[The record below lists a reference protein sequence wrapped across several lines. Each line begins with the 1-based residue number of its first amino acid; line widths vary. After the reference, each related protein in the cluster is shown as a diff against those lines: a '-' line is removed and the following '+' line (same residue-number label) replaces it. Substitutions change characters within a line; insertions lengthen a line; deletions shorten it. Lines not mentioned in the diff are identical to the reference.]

1 MQFLASPHVK
11 QVNWS
16 VGCTVSSN
24 MRAHITNKA
33 SAPKVIREAG
43 NLGSNVNFWSALT
56 FKKRFCYSGNGGP
69 RKGGCMMATITCI
82 FLYELNCAANG
93 CFFFMGCLDQPHPK
107 PPCLQMWSNLP
118 DCCCRLQA
126 SSNSYFN
133 IAERIMLL
141 YVSLSSLGPFAMY
154 CVGYLRCQCGEGGRN
169 KACVCA
175 WGRERFAESIRQSEE
190 TAGGDRGHVMSKQ

>member
-1 MQFLASPHVK
+1 MQLLASPHVK

-43 NLGSNVNFWSALT
+43 DLGSNVNFWSALT
-56 FKKRFCYSGNGGP
+56 FKKRFCYSGNGGS

-93 CFFFMGCLDQPHPK
+93 CFFLWAVWTSHTQNPLASKCDLICLTAAADSKHHPTATLT
-107 PPCLQMWSNLP
+107 LQSVL
-118 DCCCRLQA
+118 CC
-126 SSNSYFN
+126 Y
-133 IAERIMLL
+133 
-141 YVSLSSLGPFAMY
+141 MY
-154 CVGYLRCQCGEGGRN
+154 PYL
-169 KACVCA
+169 V
-175 WGRERFAESIRQSEE
+175 
-190 TAGGDRGHVMSKQ
+190 

>member
-43 NLGSNVNFWSALT
+43 DLGSNVNFWSALT

-82 FLYELNCAANG
+82 FPYELNCAANG
-93 CFFFMGCLDQPHPK
+93 CFFLWAVWTSHTQNPLASKCDLI
-107 PPCLQMWSNLP
+107 
-118 DCCCRLQA
+118 CCCRLQA